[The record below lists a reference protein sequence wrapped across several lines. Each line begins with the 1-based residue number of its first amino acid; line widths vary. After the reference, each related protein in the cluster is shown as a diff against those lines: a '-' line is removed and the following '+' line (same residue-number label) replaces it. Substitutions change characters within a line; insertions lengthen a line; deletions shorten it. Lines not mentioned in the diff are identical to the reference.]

1 MEDNTQMEEKR
12 EVSALPLVSVIMPC
26 YNDGAYIEEAVASL
40 QKQTYPNIELIII
53 DDGSDD
59 VKTRDA
65 LKRLQHPGLQIL
77 HTKHVRPAAA
87 RNTGIR
93 AAKGQYILPLDS
105 DDTIEPEYIEKAV
118 QVLEKDR
125 NVGIVYCHADL
136 FGEEKGAW
144 ALPDYE
150 LRLELLDNCIFVTAL
165 FRKDDWSKVGGFAE
179 DFLHGMED
187 YDFWL
192 SILGLGRE
200 VVQLPEV
207 YFHYRIKAVSRTTG
221 FNSNL
226 KAVQETYL
234 RLYERHK
241 ELYQQHMD
249 IYCTEMR
256 RALIEATVSLR
267 HHEAN
272 ASSVAVEDP
281 VIAYWRSVKLFKPR
295 LAKVVTRMLTLK
307 DSVKRMIGRK

>member
-1 MEDNTQMEEKR
+1 MEEKR
-12 EVSALPLVSVIMPC
+12 EGSALPLVSVIMPC

-40 QKQTYPNIELIII
+40 QRQTYPHIELIVI

-59 VKTRDA
+59 VKTRA
-65 LKRLQHPGLQIL
+65 VLKRLQYPCLQIL

-87 RNTGIR
+87 RNAGIR
-93 AAKGQYILPLDS
+93 AAKGKYILPLDS

-118 QVLEKDR
+118 QVLEQDKK
-125 NVGIVYCHADL
+125 VGIVYCHADL
-136 FGEEKGAW
+136 FGKENGAW
-144 ALPDYE
+144 VLPDYE
-150 LRLELLDNCIFVTAL
+150 LRVELLDNCIFVTAL
-165 FRKDDWSKVGGFAE
+165 FRKADWVEVGGFAE

-192 SILGLGRE
+192 SILELGRE

-226 KAVQETYL
+226 KAIQETYV

-241 ELYQQHMD
+241 KLYQQHMD
-249 IYCTEMR
+249 VYCKEMR

-267 HHEAN
+267 YHEGN
-272 ASSVAVEDP
+272 AASAAAEDQ

-295 LAKVVTRMLTLK
+295 LAKTITRMLALK
-307 DSVKRMIGRK
+307 DSIKRLIGRK